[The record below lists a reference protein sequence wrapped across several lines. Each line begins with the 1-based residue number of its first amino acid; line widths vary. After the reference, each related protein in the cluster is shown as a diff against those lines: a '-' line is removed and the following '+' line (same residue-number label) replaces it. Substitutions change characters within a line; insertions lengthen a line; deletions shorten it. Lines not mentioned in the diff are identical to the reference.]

1 MTDALRAAAARLKSE
16 GFTCVLRGDGMETA
30 SKERG
35 VLPLV
40 KLLDGGGCYFGWSAA
55 DKVVGRAAAMLYL
68 RLGVKEVY
76 ASVISEGA
84 ADTLRR
90 GGVRV
95 YADETVRTIVNRRGD
110 GICPMEECVAGVS
123 SPAEAEKLIRNKL
136 KHMGLYG

>member
-1 MTDALRAAAARLKSE
+1 MTYALRAAVARLKSD

-40 KLLDGGGCYFGWSAA
+40 KLLDGGGNYFGWSAA
-55 DKVVGRAAAMLYL
+55 DRVVGRAAAMLYF
-68 RLGVKEVY
+68 RLGIKELY
-76 ASVISEGA
+76 ALVISEGA
-84 ADTLRR
+84 ADALRC

-95 YADETVRTIVNRRGD
+95 YAEEMTRAIINRRGD

-123 SPAEAEKLIRNKL
+123 SPAEAEKLIRNRL